1 QPTDQMD
8 IDPSSQ
14 PIPIDETST
23 AVPRRT
29 TRVSHP
35 PVRYGFLHEE
45 EQELSTHEE
54 VDHGDDP
61 LTYEE
66 AISDIDSS
74 KWIDAMKSE
83 IDSMYK
89 NQVWDLVDPPEGI
102 VPIGNKW
109 VFKKKIGSD
118 GKVETY
124 KARLVAKGFRQ
135 RQGIDYEE
143 TFSPVA
149 MLKSIRIL
157 LAIAAYYDYEIW
169 QMDVKTA
176 FLNGYIEENIFME
189 QPRGF
194 ESQDGSKVCKLK
206 RSIYG
211 LKQASRS
218 WNIRF
223 DEAIKSFGFI
233 KNEDE
238 PCVYK
243 KVSDSAIT
251 FLVLYVDDILL
262 MGNDTGMLTTIKVWL
277 SNTFSMKD

>member
-1 QPTDQMD
+1 LENSDQPTDQMD

-102 VPIGNKW
+102 VPTEKKW
-109 VFKKKIGSD
+109 VFKKKISSD

-124 KARLVAKGFRQ
+124 KARLLAKGFRQ
-135 RQGIDYEE
+135 R
-143 TFSPVA
+143 
-149 MLKSIRIL
+149 
-157 LAIAAYYDYEIW
+157 
-169 QMDVKTA
+169 
-176 FLNGYIEENIFME
+176 
-189 QPRGF
+189 
-194 ESQDGSKVCKLK
+194 
-206 RSIYG
+206 
-211 LKQASRS
+211 
-218 WNIRF
+218 
-223 DEAIKSFGFI
+223 
-233 KNEDE
+233 
-238 PCVYK
+238 
-243 KVSDSAIT
+243 
-251 FLVLYVDDILL
+251 
-262 MGNDTGMLTTIKVWL
+262 
-277 SNTFSMKD
+277 